1 MTPSYLRSLI
11 AAAGLLALA
20 PLHTGAQ
27 APDARG
33 TFFTSLRDLCG
44 ARFEGAKTFP
54 DDPNDAF
61 AGKLLV
67 AEVVSCTDSV
77 VRVPFVV
84 GADRSR
90 TWVFRRGA
98 NSLQLQHD
106 HRHEDG
112 TPDSVN
118 LYGGMATA
126 TGTARSQ
133 SFPADAHT
141 AKLIPAAVT
150 NVWTV
155 SLSADGSSLTYHLE
169 RDGRPRFTAVLRR
182 VPRDAGAAASSS
194 PSTR

>member
-133 SFPADAHT
+133 SFPA
-141 AKLIPAAVT
+141 
-150 NVWTV
+150 
-155 SLSADGSSLTYHLE
+155 
-169 RDGRPRFTAVLRR
+169 AVLRR
-182 VPRDAGAAASSS
+182 VPRGAGAAASSS